1 MTPCQLSML
10 FAGLAFFAWAINDFV
25 GLMFGFRIPSSFQWW
40 RKWRGGR
47 WAKLTSGWMRM
58 SHTCVQKHDEQ
69 WKKVYCSEC
78 RYIVNHSGGN
88 YPGSLRM
95 CFHPSHVTLEAGSGD
110 WYSRAWAVSSQRCR
124 EKNRHND
131 CPDFKSQLQRRK

>member
-78 RYIVNHSGGN
+78 HYFSDG
-88 YPGSLRM
+88 L
-95 CFHPSHVTLEAGSGD
+95 CFHPSHVVPVGES
-110 WYSRAWAVSSQRCR
+110 WRSRASARSIQPCC
-124 EKNRHND
+124 EKNSHND
-131 CPDFKSQLQRRK
+131 CPDFKPFDIDIYY